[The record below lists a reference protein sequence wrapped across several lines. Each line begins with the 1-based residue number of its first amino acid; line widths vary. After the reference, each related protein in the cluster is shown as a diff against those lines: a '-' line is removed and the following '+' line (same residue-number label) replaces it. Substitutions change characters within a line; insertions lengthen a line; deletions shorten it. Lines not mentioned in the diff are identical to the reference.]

1 MQGVLAV
8 SGIIGTWAGP
18 RSAGTAFVMAHHKIG
33 DVGDGQLAS
42 WGFPAGGMGAVSD
55 ALRSAA
61 ESFGAVVRTD
71 ATVERIVVR
80 NGRATGVVL
89 RVGRRAARRRRD
101 RRDAPEAHLPRADR
115 PRRAA

>member
-1 MQGVLAV
+1 ALRLRDLDVRGVGDVTRLFTSSVADLLEEYFESPQMQGVPAV
-8 SGIIGTWAGP
+8 SGIIGTCAGP

-61 ESFGAVVRTD
+61 ESFGATVRTD
-71 ATVERIVVR
+71 APVHHITVR
-80 NGRATGVVL
+80 NG
-89 RVGRRAARRRRD
+89 
-101 RRDAPEAHLPRADR
+101 
-115 PRRAA
+115 